1 MFVVSKG
8 NNNNLKIKIMT
19 ATFTLTK
26 KTALEELIQ
35 RNNNSEKQQMIE
47 IKTKAMKDALE
58 NAEFY
63 ASIGNKEFADNEA
76 SRARLLERQ
85 IRSLL

>member
-1 MFVVSKG
+1 MR
-8 NNNNLKIKIMT
+8 
-19 ATFTLTK
+19 ATVTLTK
-26 KTALEELIQ
+26 RTALEEMVI
-35 RNNNSEKQQMIE
+35 RNNKSEKDQMIE
-47 IKTKAMKDALE
+47 AKTKAMNEALE

-85 IRSLL
+85 IKSLK

>member
-1 MFVVSKG
+1 
-8 NNNNLKIKIMT
+8 MT
-19 ATFTLTK
+19 ATVELTK
-26 KTALEELIQ
+26 RTALEEMIS
-35 RNNNSEKQQMIE
+35 RNNKSEKQQMIDS
-47 IKTKAMKDALE
+47 KTKAMNEALE

-85 IRSLL
+85 IRSLK

>member
-1 MFVVSKG
+1 
-8 NNNNLKIKIMT
+8 MT
-19 ATFTLTK
+19 ATVELTK
-26 KTALEELIQ
+26 RTAIEEMII
-35 RNNNSEKQQMIE
+35 RNNKSEKQQMIDS
-47 IKTKAMKDALE
+47 KTKAMNEALE

-85 IRSLL
+85 IRSLK

>member
-1 MFVVSKG
+1 MSKG

-19 ATFTLTK
+19 ATFTQTK
-26 KTALEELIQ
+26 KTALDELIH
-35 RNNNSEKQQMIE
+35 RNNKSEKQQMIDS
-47 IKTKAMKDALE
+47 KTKAMNEALE

-85 IRSLL
+85 IRSLK

>member
-1 MFVVSKG
+1 MR
-8 NNNNLKIKIMT
+8 
-19 ATFTLTK
+19 ATVTLTK
-26 KTALEELIQ
+26 RTALEEMAI
-35 RNNNSEKQQMIE
+35 RNNKSEKQQMVDS
-47 IKTKAMKDALE
+47 KTKAMNEALE

-85 IRSLL
+85 IRSLK

>member
-1 MFVVSKG
+1 MSEG

-19 ATFTLTK
+19 ATVELTK
-26 KTALEELIQ
+26 RTALEEMII
-35 RNNNSEKQQMIE
+35 RNNRSEMSEMIVAKQ
-47 IKTKAMKDALE
+47 KALAEAKE

-63 ASIGNKEFADNEA
+63 QSIGQTDMADNEA

-85 IRSLL
+85 IKSLSK

>member
-1 MFVVSKG
+1 
-8 NNNNLKIKIMT
+8 MT
-19 ATFTLTK
+19 ATVELTK
-26 KTALEELIQ
+26 RTALEEMII
-35 RNNNSEKQQMIE
+35 RNNKSEKQQMIDS
-47 IKTKAMKDALE
+47 KTKAMNEALE

-85 IRSLL
+85 IRNLK

>member
-1 MFVVSKG
+1 
-8 NNNNLKIKIMT
+8 MT
-19 ATFTLTK
+19 ATVELTK
-26 KTALEELIQ
+26 RTALEEMII
-35 RNNNSEKQQMIE
+35 RNNKSEKQQMIDS
-47 IKTKAMKDALE
+47 KTKAMNEALE

-85 IRSLL
+85 IRSLK

>member
-1 MFVVSKG
+1 MV
-8 NNNNLKIKIMT
+8 I
-19 ATFTLTK
+19 
-26 KTALEELIQ
+26 
-35 RNNNSEKQQMIE
+35 RNNKSEKDQMIE
-47 IKTKAMKDALE
+47 AKTKAMNEALE

-85 IRSLL
+85 IRSLK

>member
-1 MFVVSKG
+1 
-8 NNNNLKIKIMT
+8 MT
-19 ATFTLTK
+19 ATIELTK
-26 KTALEELIQ
+26 RTALEEMII
-35 RNNNSEKQQMIE
+35 RNNKSEKQQMIDS
-47 IKTKAMKDALE
+47 KTKAMNEALE

-85 IRSLL
+85 IKSLSK

>member
-1 MFVVSKG
+1 
-8 NNNNLKIKIMT
+8 MT
-19 ATFTLTK
+19 ATIELTK
-26 KTALEELIQ
+26 RTAIEEMII
-35 RNNNSEKQQMIE
+35 RNNKSEKQQMIDS
-47 IKTKAMKDALE
+47 KTKAMNEALE

-85 IRSLL
+85 IRSLK

>member
-1 MFVVSKG
+1 MSKG

-19 ATFTLTK
+19 ATVELTK
-26 KTALEELIQ
+26 RTAIEEMII
-35 RNNNSEKQQMIE
+35 RNNKSERQQMIDS
-47 IKTKAMKDALE
+47 KAKAMNEALE

-85 IRSLL
+85 IKSLSK

>member
-1 MFVVSKG
+1 
-8 NNNNLKIKIMT
+8 MT
-19 ATFTLTK
+19 ATVELTK
-26 KTALEELIQ
+26 RTALEEMVI
-35 RNNNSEKQQMIE
+35 RNNKSEKDQMIE
-47 IKTKAMKDALE
+47 AKTKAMNEALE

-85 IRSLL
+85 IRSLK

>member
-1 MFVVSKG
+1 MR
-8 NNNNLKIKIMT
+8 
-19 ATFTLTK
+19 ATVTLTK
-26 KTALEELIQ
+26 RTALEEMVI
-35 RNNNSEKQQMIE
+35 RNNKSEKDQMIE
-47 IKTKAMKDALE
+47 AKTKAMNEALE

-85 IRSLL
+85 IRRLK

>member
-1 MFVVSKG
+1 
-8 NNNNLKIKIMT
+8 MT
-19 ATFTLTK
+19 ATVELTK
-26 KTALEELIQ
+26 RTALEEMII
-35 RNNNSEKQQMIE
+35 RNNKSEMSEMIVAKQ
-47 IKTKAMKDALE
+47 KALAEAKE

-85 IRSLL
+85 IRSLK

>member
-1 MFVVSKG
+1 
-8 NNNNLKIKIMT
+8 MT
-19 ATFTLTK
+19 ATIELTK
-26 KTALEELIQ
+26 RTALEEMII
-35 RNNNSEKQQMIE
+35 RNNKSEKQQMIDS
-47 IKTKAMKDALE
+47 KTKAMNEALE

-85 IRSLL
+85 IRSLK

>member
-1 MFVVSKG
+1 
-8 NNNNLKIKIMT
+8 MT
-19 ATFTLTK
+19 ATVELTK
-26 KTALEELIQ
+26 RTALGEMII
-35 RNNNSEKQQMIE
+35 RNNKSEKQQMIDS
-47 IKTKAMKDALE
+47 KTKAMNEALE

-85 IRSLL
+85 IRSLQ

>member
-1 MFVVSKG
+1 
-8 NNNNLKIKIMT
+8 MT
-19 ATFTLTK
+19 ATLELTK
-26 KTALEELIQ
+26 RTALEEMII
-35 RNNNSEKQQMIE
+35 RNNKFEKQQMIDS
-47 IKTKAMKDALE
+47 KTKAMNEALE

-85 IRSLL
+85 IRSLK

>member
-1 MFVVSKG
+1 
-8 NNNNLKIKIMT
+8 MT
-19 ATFTLTK
+19 ATVELTK
-26 KTALEELIQ
+26 RTALEEMII
-35 RNNNSEKQQMIE
+35 RNNKSEKQQMIDS
-47 IKTKAMKDALE
+47 KTKAMNEALE

-85 IRSLL
+85 IKSLSK

>member
-1 MFVVSKG
+1 MSKG

-26 KTALEELIQ
+26 KTALEELIE
-35 RNNNSEKQQMIE
+35 RNNKSEKQQMIE
-47 IKTKAMKDALE
+47 TKTKAMNEALE

-85 IRSLL
+85 IRSLK

>member
-1 MFVVSKG
+1 
-8 NNNNLKIKIMT
+8 MT
-19 ATFTLTK
+19 ATVELTK
-26 KTALEELIQ
+26 RTALEEMII
-35 RNNNSEKQQMIE
+35 RNNKSEKQQMIDS
-47 IKTKAMKDALE
+47 KTKAMNDALE

-85 IRSLL
+85 IRSLQ

>member
-1 MFVVSKG
+1 
-8 NNNNLKIKIMT
+8 MT
-19 ATFTLTK
+19 ATLELTK
-26 KTALEELIQ
+26 RTALEEIII
-35 RNNNSEKQQMIE
+35 RNNKSEKQQMIDS
-47 IKTKAMKDALE
+47 KTKAMDEALE

-85 IRSLL
+85 IRSLK

>member
-1 MFVVSKG
+1 MR
-8 NNNNLKIKIMT
+8 
-19 ATFTLTK
+19 ATVTLTK
-26 KTALEELIQ
+26 RTALEEMVI
-35 RNNNSEKQQMIE
+35 RNNKSEKDQMIE
-47 IKTKAMKDALE
+47 AKTKAMNEALE

-85 IRSLL
+85 IRSLK